1 MTTLEISIKSSD
13 IQDICNAIQRAG
25 DQSVFDIGFHEGH
38 LDPIADGLA
47 SIADSSDGIKDAIC
61 DGFHELSESNI
72 EIANAIVYLADA
84 IKSRNKGG
92 E

>member
-1 MTTLEISIKSSD
+1 MTTFDIKSSD
-13 IQDICNAIQRAG
+13 IQDLCNAIRHAG

-47 SIADSSDGIKDAIC
+47 SIADSNSELKDIIC
-61 DGFHELSESNI
+61 DGLHELSESNI
-72 EIANAIVYLADA
+72 EIANAIVYLADV
-84 IKSRNKGG
+84 IKSRNEGG